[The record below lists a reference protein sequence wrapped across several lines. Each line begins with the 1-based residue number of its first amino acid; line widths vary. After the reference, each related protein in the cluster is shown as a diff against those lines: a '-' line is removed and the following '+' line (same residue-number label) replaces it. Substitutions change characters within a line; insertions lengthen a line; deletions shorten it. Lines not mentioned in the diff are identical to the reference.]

1 MEVWRNGSRN
11 AFPYF
16 HTSIL
21 PYLFLFPDISL
32 HFLSKTFFMNAL
44 IQSLQEKVGLTA
56 EQAKGAASHMID
68 FIKAKIPASLH
79 EHLDAAVNGDTIKT
93 KGAEFIAEAKSK
105 GGDFLHA
112 AEEKIGNLLHSK
124 EA

>member
-1 MEVWRNGSRN
+1 
-11 AFPYF
+11 
-16 HTSIL
+16 
-21 PYLFLFPDISL
+21 
-32 HFLSKTFFMNAL
+32 MNAL

-56 EQAKGAASHMID
+56 EQAKDTASHMMD

-79 EHLDAAVNGDTIKT
+79 EHLDAAAIGDTIKT

-112 AEEKIGNLLHSK
+112 AQDKISNLVHSK

>member
-1 MEVWRNGSRN
+1 
-11 AFPYF
+11 
-16 HTSIL
+16 
-21 PYLFLFPDISL
+21 
-32 HFLSKTFFMNAL
+32 MNAL

-56 EQAKGAASHMID
+56 EQAKDAANHMME

-79 EHLDAAVNGDTIKT
+79 EHLDAAAIGDTIKA

-112 AEEKIGNLLHSK
+112 AQDKISSLMHSK